1 MLPTLIY
8 LMNESIFEFIPQVIP
23 LLVLGGGIYFGITY
37 LIDNSTRLLFNSII
51 NEIRRKFA

>member
-1 MLPTLIY
+1 
-8 LMNESIFEFIPQVIP
+8 
-23 LLVLGGGIYFGITY
+23 LGGGIYFGITY